1 MPNEKPVVCGTS
13 FYVDFDKVDCTWKS
27 EKNENLEFWM
37 IPKHLK
43 IGLSGNKF
51 RGRLIWL

>member
-43 IGLSGNKF
+43 IGLSGNKL
-51 RGRLIWL
+51 GED